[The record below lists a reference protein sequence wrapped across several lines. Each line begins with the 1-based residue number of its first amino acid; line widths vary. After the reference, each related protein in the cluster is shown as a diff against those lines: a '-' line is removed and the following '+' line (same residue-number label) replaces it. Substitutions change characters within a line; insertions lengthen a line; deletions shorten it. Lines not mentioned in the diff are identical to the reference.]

1 MQIDY
6 DSTIIALGFFIDIF
20 EYIMLDKKKILIFT
34 ATYNEKENIENLIH
48 SINDV
53 KSEVDIFIIDDQ
65 SPDNTYDKIKDLQKK
80 YSNISL
86 KIRNSKSGL
95 DTAHKEAYEYALL
108 NNYDYLI
115 TMDADLSHDP
125 KEINNFIHYLSDFPF
140 VIGSRY
146 IEGGSCLMSGSR
158 LVMSKFGNKLIK
170 KVLQINSNEFTTSYR
185 GFNIS
190 KLKNFHLNKVNN
202 KGYSFFMGTLFEIDK
217 LGYKIKEIPITFKDR
232 ERGLS
237 KIPKIEIFRNIKN
250 LFILFLKK
258 KNFF

>member
-1 MQIDY
+1 
-6 DSTIIALGFFIDIF
+6 
-20 EYIMLDKKKILIFT
+20 MLDKKKILIFT

-53 KSEVDIFIIDDQ
+53 NPRVDILIIDDQ
-65 SPDNTYDKIKDLQKK
+65 SPDQTYNKIKILQKK
-80 YSNISL
+80 YKNIFL
-86 KIRNSKSGL
+86 KIRKTKSGL
-95 DTAHKEAYEYALL
+95 DTAHKEAYDYALL

-146 IEGGSCLMSGSR
+146 VEGGSCLMSGRR
-158 LVMSKFGNKLIK
+158 LIMSKFGNKLIK

-190 KLKNFHLNKVNN
+190 KLKNFHLNKVSN

-232 ERGLS
+232 EKGHS
-237 KIPKIEIFRNIKN
+237 KIPQIEIFRTIKN
-250 LFILFLKK
+250 LLILFFKK
-258 KNFF
+258 KIKF